1 MNNMNMIKFLNEIKE
16 PKVSELGGKGY
27 SLAVLM
33 NNGFN
38 VPKGFVITSKAF
50 FEFLKENNLKERI
63 EKLVSEI
70 NESNFQEKSKEIRN
84 LILEGKIPE
93 DIISE
98 IKEALEKLNVGYV
111 SIRSSAV
118 SEDSLKASFAGL
130 HDTFLNV
137 KAEIERVL
145 EDLKKCW
152 ASLFND
158 RAVIYRIKKKLSLL
172 DGMAVIIQEMIP
184 AEISGITF
192 TIHPTRRDSLLVEYT
207 AGIGDRIVSGKVI
220 PNSIIIKRDTF
231 MVIEKNDV
239 NKNIVL
245 SENTIKELVSIG
257 LKIEGIFNKPQDIE
271 WCIFQSTIWILQS
284 RAVTVPTEKTKEKL
298 ILEGLGASPG
308 VVKGKVKIILT
319 PREANKMRDGEI
331 LVTVMTNPLYVT
343 AIQRA
348 KAIITDVG
356 GMICHAAIVAR
367 ELGIPCVVGTKKATK
382 TLKDGLEVIVDGS
395 EGKVYLSD

>member
-1 MNNMNMIKFLNEIKE
+1 MNAIKFLNEIKE

-207 AGIGDRIVSGKVI
+207 GGIGDRIVSGKVI
-220 PNSIIIKRDTF
+220 PNSIIIKKDTF
-231 MVIEKNDV
+231 MIIEKNDV

-257 LKIEGIFNKPQDIE
+257 LKIERIFNKPQDIE

-284 RAVTVPTEKTKEKL
+284 RAVTVTTEKTKEKL

-382 TLKDGLEVIVDGS
+382 ILKDGVEVIVDGS
-395 EGKVYLSD
+395 EGKIYLSN